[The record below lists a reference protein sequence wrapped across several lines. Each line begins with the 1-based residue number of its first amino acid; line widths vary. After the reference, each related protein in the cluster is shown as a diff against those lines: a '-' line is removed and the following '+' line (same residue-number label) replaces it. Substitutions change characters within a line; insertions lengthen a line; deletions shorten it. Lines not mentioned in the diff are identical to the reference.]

1 MKRLTALA
9 ALLLVAAAAG
19 CTTTTDNTNT
29 GAGNANNAN
38 TTANANANAAA
49 TPAGPTQADLEA
61 KERQVWD
68 AIKAKKWDDLGG
80 MLGDDFVIVNG
91 GGVQNKAEVLNDIK
105 KYDLTE
111 YTLSD
116 FKLIKVDA
124 DLAVI
129 NYTATE
135 KSTYDGHASS
145 GKPAFASSAWANRGG
160 KWVAVYHQESEKV
173 EMPPAPPA
181 GANSNSAANTNANAS
196 ANANKSANSNA
207 NTTASPAASPA
218 APTSATEAEKAVW
231 EAIKAKNA
239 DAFAGYLLPDAYEVE
254 PEGVMDK
261 ATSVKMITGFDAS
274 KYVLADFKE
283 TKLDADASLVTYKV
297 TGPDRGKTVTMYHST
312 IWTNHGG
319 QYKAA
324 FHQGTLAAKG
334 GM

>member
-61 KERQVWD
+61 KERQVWE

-80 MLGDDFVIVNG
+80 MLADDALLVG
-91 GGVQNKAEVLNDIK
+91 RDGVSTKAQVMTDIK

-129 NYTATE
+129 NYTSVE
-135 KSTYDGHASS
+135 KSTYDGKASS
-145 GKPAFASSAWANRGG
+145 GKPTLCSSAWANRGG
-160 KWVAVYHQESEKV
+160 KWLAVYHQESEKV
-173 EMPPAPPA
+173 EMPPAPSD
-181 GANSNSAANTNANAS
+181 GANANTAANTNANAG
-196 ANANKSANSNA
+196 ANANRGPAPAGSPSG
-207 NTTASPAASPA
+207 SPAAIA
-218 APTSATEAEKAVW
+218 SATDAEKAVW

-239 DAFAGYLLPDAYEVE
+239 DAFAGYLLPDAVEVE
-254 PEGVMDK
+254 PEGVFDK
-261 ATSVKMITGFDAS
+261 AASIKGVMQFDAS
-274 KYVLADFKE
+274 KHTLSDFKE
-283 TKLDADASLVTYKV
+283 TKLDADATLVTYKG
-297 TGPDRGKTVTMYHST
+297 TGPEHGKTVTMYHAT
-312 IWTNHGG
+312 IWTNRGG

-324 FHQGTLAAKG
+324 FHQGTNAAGG

>member
-38 TTANANANAAA
+38 ATANANANAAA

-61 KERQVWD
+61 KERQVWE

-80 MLGDDFVIVNG
+80 MLGDDFVIVSAG
-91 GGVQNKAEVLNDIK
+91 GAQSKAEMMTDVK

-124 DLAVI
+124 DLAVL
-129 NYTATE
+129 NYTSVE

-145 GKPAFASSAWANRGG
+145 GKPAFSSSAWANRGG

-173 EMPPAPPA
+173 EMPAPAA
-181 GANSNSAANTNANAS
+181 GANANTAANTNANSA
-196 ANANKSANSNA
+196 ANANAGSNA
-207 NTTASPAASPA
+207 NRGTAPAASPA
-218 APTSATEAEKAVW
+218 TIASATDAEKAVW

-239 DAFAGYLLPDAYEVE
+239 DAFASYLLPDAVEVE
-254 PEGVMDK
+254 PEGVFDK
-261 ATSVKMITGFDAS
+261 AASIKGVMQFDAS
-274 KYVLADFKE
+274 KHTLSDFKE
-283 TKLDADASLVTYKV
+283 TKLDADATLVTYKG
-297 TGPDRGKTVTMYHST
+297 TGPEHGKTVTMYHST
-312 IWTNHGG
+312 IWTNRGG

-324 FHQGTLAAKG
+324 FHQGTNAAGG